1 MTEEVNQA
9 SGLQQFSKINWYILG
24 GGVAAVASVSGGFGI
39 YALALLVIG
48 ILTTCI
54 CPCIG
59 LGIAASGAGIWSLL
73 VIINIY
79 IGVFT
84 LGVVSVLSPIGL
96 LISLFQ
102 KGKSGGLMLSFV
114 CQLIISW
121 VGLYYVYPLIE
132 VFA

>member
-1 MTEEVNQA
+1 
-9 SGLQQFSKINWYILG
+9 
-24 GGVAAVASVSGGFGI
+24 
-39 YALALLVIG
+39 
-48 ILTTCI
+48 
-54 CPCIG
+54 

-79 IGVFT
+79 VGVFT

-96 LISLFQ
+96 IIALF
-102 KGKSGGLMLSFV
+102 KKEKSGSLILSFI